1 MHRASAE
8 NPRFEL
14 LVTSMNAP
22 ATLSVPSSA
31 IRSTHVMRRR
41 PGTLWAAGLCI
52 AAFST
57 GTAPALAAEPA
68 VAAKPSVS
76 SSVRTKTAPKKAALP
91 ADLPPEPATDAQ
103 RSAAER
109 VYYGEYQ
116 CEFKQVV
123 DIKPS
128 EQHPA
133 YVDLRFAKS
142 SYLMKP
148 VLSSTGAI
156 RLEDVKGQTL
166 MVQIASKSMLLN
178 VKSGS
183 RLVDDCVGE
192 RHRAEI
198 LAAKQRADLAEQQSS
213 PGNSISAAATPTP

>member
-1 MHRASAE
+1 
-8 NPRFEL
+8 
-14 LVTSMNAP
+14 
-22 ATLSVPSSA
+22 
-31 IRSTHVMRRR
+31 MRRR

-52 AAFST
+52 AAFSA

-68 VAAKPSVS
+68 VAAKPSVKVAASPATS
-76 SSVRTKTAPKKAALP
+76 SSVKAKTAPKKAALP
-91 ADLPPEPATDAQ
+91 ADLPPEPANDAQ

-166 MVQIASKSMLLN
+166 MVQITSKSMLLN